1 MIPGGGSS
9 LCREKEPLLSKKLQY
24 DNKSLL
30 LIGANSPVKP
40 SHGDFLGGPL
50 AGTASFQC
58 RSSGFNPWPGN

>member
-1 MIPGGGSS
+1 MDLIPGGGSS

-50 AGTASFQC
+50 AGTL
-58 RSSGFNPWPGN
+58 SSQSREPGFDP